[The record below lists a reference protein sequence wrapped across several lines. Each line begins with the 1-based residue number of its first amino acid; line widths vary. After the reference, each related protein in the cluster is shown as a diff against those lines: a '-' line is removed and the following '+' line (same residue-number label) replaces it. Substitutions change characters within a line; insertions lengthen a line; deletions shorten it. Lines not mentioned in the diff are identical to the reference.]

1 MCQGMTRRESVS
13 TCSEKQLFRY
23 PGQEHVSGSS
33 KIPTVLC
40 YDSLGQMRAA
50 GAEALLAEST
60 EQVEDG
66 EWTKVEWCVYQFKVL
81 S

>member
-1 MCQGMTRRESVS
+1 
-13 TCSEKQLFRY
+13 
-23 PGQEHVSGSS
+23 
-33 KIPTVLC
+33 
-40 YDSLGQMRAA
+40 MRAA
-50 GAEALLAEST
+50 GAEALLAESA